1 MQVINKPEETDLY
14 LLVMK
19 NMLFIMKN
27 RRKGIHRLKNCML
40 DHVTTYFSSFISTA
54 VATEFHS
61 KCGTARGLN
70 QK

>member
-1 MQVINKPEETDLY
+1 MQVIKKTEGTDLF

-27 RRKGIHRLKNCML
+27 RRKEIHRLKNCML
-40 DHVTTYFSSFISTA
+40 DHVTTYFSSCISTA
-54 VATEFHS
+54 VATAFHS
-61 KCGTARGLN
+61 KCGTAIGLN